1 MTQPHSQTDAS
12 PSLKPHRLKKIAKW
26 ASIGFLSPMILIT
39 GVLSYGVNLDLAPHR
54 AYINQWLTDNLHRDA
69 EITGDIELEISFSP
83 AIRLEGV
90 MIGNIEDIPW
100 QPMLTSGY
108 LEAKISVLPLL
119 NNTLEIDHLEFE
131 DIALNLAKT
140 ADGLTNWEFNE
151 QPSPASASNLNVNAE
166 SQAPSN
172 SGLPFSLRLSD
183 SISAK
188 NVTFAYEDQI
198 QNQYIGLFLENL
210 NLTKPDTWQ
219 LDIKGH
225 TMGQDYDLTLNGD
238 LENLINDQQGLLKAE
253 GEFAGAQL
261 NIDANVVPL
270 QQGESHATVQ
280 LDWQDTRPIEDL
292 LGLDVKPIAPLSIN
306 ADVTASMNHFAI
318 TDLTLTSPITQA
330 KGYLDVKLDVPYT
343 DGHNFIEG
351 QLDIPLIDLRPWLQP
366 EEPQPMM
373 MSAYGAAPQQSPL
386 QRALDQWLMKTTTK
400 VGVHIGEVK
409 GLGTNVA
416 NLSLNIEGIDGK
428 LQAPMTAD
436 IANVP
441 FRGNAR
447 IDATEWTSNVDI
459 TLGAKDSSLGEI
471 AGWLTGI
478 PYASGHLTSSE
489 LTITTQGTKLQ
500 EWLDNSQIALSIDDA
515 NVGWGS
521 QATFAIDTAQLAAGM
536 NRPFSSDIQGELMGI
551 PTHVTAKAGTLS
563 DIINGRD
570 WPTQLHVDSS
580 VLDVKAQGLL
590 VGTQWQEGSWFNL
603 TVQGDNA
610 SKLSP
615 WLGTQTNVNGEI
627 ALNGKLTY
635 QDKWINLDIPTLSL
649 MNTKGQF
656 EAKWRPEDGNPFLV
670 LNMQFDQLDFTQFG
684 QFINDD
690 ELPQVEQAVP
700 TQGVNLDVPLLGND
714 LVIADA
720 DLSLS
725 VKTMTWADQH
735 VDNVNFTGKVRNG
748 KMPASPFGASYAGSR
763 YSGDIAF
770 NLNNA
775 NISTQLNLGVNNPDI
790 GRILSQFD
798 VTDDLGMKLKSAQL
812 AIDLSGRTIIELMEQ
827 AKIEAKMSGGELKI
841 ADVYTG
847 KAINVSLNNG
857 HFITGPNDATQ
868 LKIAGQASE
877 RAVSIKL
884 DSLSLKQA
892 NDGRKSMPVNLAVNV
907 GDMAFNA
914 RSSVTLPMDIKRLNL
929 AFDAYTPNLD
939 RFNLFTGVEL
949 PPYGPIKLA
958 AQMSMDDIGY
968 HLRDMM
974 VQVGDSK
981 LMGKGDII
989 PPIKGQDRPSV
1000 NIALHA
1006 PFIQINDFKATGWQA
1021 WLAEEQS
1028 TESTTINSKDSD
1040 AVPVI
1045 SPEGLD
1051 IVNANFKLNV
1061 DEVRSGAD
1069 WLGAGKL
1076 YWQLEQ
1082 GQFTLQ
1088 PLHVK
1093 LPGGDI
1099 NIHGEVKAKQ
1109 EMFDINLQGK
1119 VTNFDYGILARRL
1132 DPNTDMH
1139 GKIST
1144 QFSLTSIANT
1154 PDTLMN
1160 NANGFI
1166 GFAAWPKTF
1175 EANLIDLWAVSL
1187 TDAILPNFTN
1197 DDPSVLNCVAAGM
1210 DIKQGTMTQRDLLL
1224 DTTRIQVN
1232 GLFNA
1237 SYADR
1242 AFDLYLSPKSKKAQ
1256 IFSLQT
1262 PVEVHGKFED
1272 FNLDVPW
1279 SAIFETSVRFTTSPV
1294 VSPIRWLIEKPLE
1307 RDGSQTCERIWQ
1319 GS

>member
-12 PSLKPHRLKKIAKW
+12 PSLKPRRLKKIAKW
-26 ASIGFLSPMILIT
+26 TSISLLSPMILLT
-39 GVLSYGVNLDLAPHR
+39 GVLSYGVNLDLVPHR

-69 EITGDIELEISFSP
+69 EITGDIELEISFNP
-83 AIRLEGV
+83 AIRLEGL
-90 MIGNIEDIPW
+90 MISNIEAIPW

-108 LEAKISVLPLL
+108 LEAQISVLPLL
-119 NNTLEIDHLEFE
+119 NNTLEIDHLELE
-131 DIALNLAKT
+131 NIALNLAKT
-140 ADGLTNWEFNE
+140 ADNVTNWAFNE
-151 QPSPASASNLNVNAE
+151 PPSPSSVTSLNTNDE
-166 SQAPSN
+166 SQFPAPSDT
-172 SGLPFSLRLSD
+172 GLPFTLRLSD

-188 NVTFAYEDQI
+188 KITVAYENQP
-198 QNQYIGLFLENL
+198 QNQYVGLFLENL

-219 LDIKGH
+219 LDVKGH
-225 TMGQDYDLTLNGD
+225 TMGQDYDLTLEGD
-238 LENLINDQQGLLKAE
+238 LENLINEHQGSFNAE
-253 GEFAGAQL
+253 GEFAGAKL
-261 NIDANVVPL
+261 NINANVVPL

-306 ADVTASMNHFAI
+306 ADITASKNHFSI
-318 TDLTLTSPITQA
+318 TDLALKSPITQA

-351 QLDIPLIDLRPWLQP
+351 QLNIPLIDLRPWLQP
-366 EEPQPMM
+366 EVPQPVM
-373 MSAYGAAPQQSPL
+373 MSAYGAAPQLSPL

-400 VGVHIGEVK
+400 IGVNIGEIK

-416 NLSLNIEGIDGK
+416 DLSLDIEGIDGK
-428 LQAPMTAD
+428 LHAPMTAD

-441 FRGNAR
+441 FRGSAT

-489 LTITTQGTKLQ
+489 LTVTTQGTKLQ
-500 EWLDNSQIALSIDDA
+500 EWLDNSKIALSIDDA
-515 NVGWGS
+515 NVGWGN
-521 QATFAIDTAQLAAGM
+521 QAIFAIDTAQLTAGM

-551 PTHVTAKAGTLS
+551 STEVTARAGTLG
-563 DIINGRD
+563 DIINGRN
-570 WPTQLHVDSS
+570 WSTHLRINSP

-603 TVQGDNA
+603 TVQGDDV
-610 SKLSP
+610 SHLSP

-635 QDKWINLDIPTLSL
+635 QDKWINLDIPVLSL
-649 MNTKGQF
+649 MNSRGQF
-656 EAKWRPEDGNPFLV
+656 TAKWRPEDSNPFLV
-670 LNMQFDQLDFTQFG
+670 LDMQFDQLDFTQFG
-684 QFINDD
+684 QFVNDD

-725 VKTMTWADQH
+725 VKTMTWSEQH
-735 VDNVNFTGKVRNG
+735 VDNVSFKGKVRNG
-748 KMPASPFGASYAGSR
+748 KMPVSPFGASYAGSL
-763 YSGDIAF
+763 YSGDLAF

-798 VTDDLGMKLKSAQL
+798 VTDDLSMKLKSAQL

-827 AKIEAKMSGGELKI
+827 AKIEARMSGGELRL

-847 KAINVSLNNG
+847 KAINVALDNG

-892 NDGRKSMPVNLAVNV
+892 NDGRKSLPVSLAVNV
-907 GDMAFNA
+907 GDIAFNTY
-914 RSSVTLPMDIKRLNL
+914 SNITLPMDMKRLNL

-939 RFNLFTGVEL
+939 HFNVFTGVEL
-949 PPYGPIKLA
+949 PPYGPVKLA
-958 AQMSMDDIGY
+958 AQMSMDDVGY

-981 LMGKGDII
+981 LMGKGNII
-989 PPIKGQDRPSV
+989 PPIKEKDRPFID
-1000 NIALHA
+1000 IALHA
-1006 PFIQINDFKATGWQA
+1006 PFIQINDFKTSGWQA
-1021 WLAEEQS
+1021 WLAEKQ
-1028 TESTTINSKDSD
+1028 TAESTLADSSTNSNDGD

-1045 SPEGLD
+1045 SPKGLE
-1051 IVNANFKLNV
+1051 IVNANFKLDV
-1061 DEVRSGAD
+1061 DEVRSGDD

-1099 NIHGEVKAKQ
+1099 NIGGKVKAKQ

-1144 QFSLTSIANT
+1144 QFSLKSIANT
-1154 PDTLMN
+1154 PETLMN

-1166 GFAAWPKTF
+1166 GFAAWPETF

-1197 DDPSVLNCVAAGM
+1197 DDPSVLNCFAAGI
-1210 DIKQGTMTQRDLLL
+1210 DIKQGIMTQRDLLL

-1242 AFDLYLSPKSKKAQ
+1242 AFDLYLNPKSKKAQ

-1262 PVEVHGKFED
+1262 PIEVHGKFDD
-1272 FNLDVPW
+1272 FDLDVP
-1279 SAIFETSVRFTTSPV
+1279 
-1294 VSPIRWLIEKPLE
+1294 
-1307 RDGSQTCERIWQ
+1307 
-1319 GS
+1319 